1 MEVALRKEEETGKKP
16 DKFKGMLV
24 AYTKKRLGGHF
35 SKKGKEIIKPNRV
48 RKGMMVALPIDDDR
62 VRIGWSLCNFSM
74 GDAFGDLGPS
84 IAIDRALTGSRLV
97 PAASMTKPLEEFIAR
112 ARRYYKDKEVE
123 ITFPLPAE
131 EDQVEKS
138 LIEMA
143 FEE

>member
-97 PAASMTKPLEEFIAR
+97 PAASMTKPLEKFIAR
-112 ARRYYKDKEVE
+112 VRRYYKDKEIEV
-123 ITFPLPAE
+123 TFPLTKGPDDLGAMLLASLVE
-131 EDQVEKS
+131 E
-138 LIEMA
+138 
-143 FEE
+143 